1 VSKAYRAR
9 TTTWAFG
16 QLWIANTLS
25 QLCRLADAH
34 ADALPPAWSDVQR
47 EWLKAIGQ
55 LAQSGKTDAAEAAYR
70 ATEHALQVLR
80 THSRQLSSEKAEALF
95 EMRARLYSTRAA
107 LTDQLPVASAV
118 KATAS

>member
-1 VSKAYRAR
+1 
-9 TTTWAFG
+9 
-16 QLWIANTLS
+16 
-25 QLCRLADAH
+25 
-34 ADALPPAWSDVQR
+34 
-47 EWLKAIGQ
+47 LKAIGQ